1 MVRNSGKKNVSSAD
15 VSSFQCISKE
25 EVETIFSHKSH
36 TASSP
41 PNVYGAGMTAAG
53 WEEEAAD

>member
-15 VSSFQCISKE
+15 VSSFQCTGKE
-25 EVETIFSHKSH
+25 EVGTNFGHKSR
-36 TASSP
+36 TAYSP

-53 WEEEAAD
+53 WEDEAAG